1 MQRVVVSDCATRQL
15 VWFLSLPRLMNAFN
29 TAIYVSLFCAIA
41 MILGGIWLLA
51 KGAIKLSEAGKNE
64 GGLSVELFNKIKL
77 NTGYPALAFF
87 IIGLFFIALAMWFSK
102 PPDVL
107 SLNIDGKLNIDGD
120 PSELVTIKVVPS
132 SEIGITLHPNSDGSL
147 TRTLH
152 PEFALDVVI
161 NAAGYEPERWKETVS
176 MTKGVQQ
183 RIPLPKDIKF
193 TKAPIAPPDGGTIIA
208 LPNNVNAPPVQ
219 EAKGFKPSS

>member
-1 MQRVVVSDCATRQL
+1 MQL
-15 VWFLSLPRLMNAFN
+15 VWFLSLPDLMNTFN
-29 TAIYVSLFCAIA
+29 VAIYVSLFCAIA

-51 KGAIKLSEAGKNE
+51 KGTMKLSDAGKE
-64 GGLSVELFNKIKL
+64 KGGLTLELFNKIKL
-77 NTGYPALAFF
+77 NTGYPALGFF
-87 IIGLFFIALAMWFSK
+87 IIGLFFIALAIWFSK
-102 PPDVL
+102 PADVL
-107 SLNIDGKLNIDGD
+107 SLSIDGKLNIEGD

-132 SEIGITLHPNSDGSL
+132 SESGVTLHPNSDGSL

-161 NAAGYEPERWKETVS
+161 NAAGYEPERWKETIS

-183 RIPLPKDIKF
+183 NIPLPKDLKF
-193 TKAPIAPPDGGTIIA
+193 TKAPVPPPDGGTIIP
-208 LPNNVNAPPVQ
+208 LPYDVKVPPVQ

>member
-1 MQRVVVSDCATRQL
+1 
-15 VWFLSLPRLMNAFN
+15 MNPFN
-29 TAIYVSLFCAIA
+29 IVIYGSLFCAIA

-51 KGAIKLSEAGKNE
+51 KGAIKLSEEGKNP
-64 GGLSVELFNKIKL
+64 GGLTVEVFNKIKV

-87 IIGLFFIALAMWFSK
+87 IIALFFIALAMWFSK
-102 PPDVL
+102 PADVL

-132 SEIGITLHPNSDGSL
+132 SESGVTLHPNSDGSL

-161 NAAGYEPERWKETVS
+161 NAAGYEPERWKETIS
-176 MTKGVQQ
+176 MTKGVLQS
-183 RIPLPKDIKF
+183 IPLPAEIKF
-193 TKAPIAPPDGGTIIA
+193 TKSPIAPPDGGKIIA
-208 LPNNVNAPPVQ
+208 LPEDVKAPPVQ

>member
-1 MQRVVVSDCATRQL
+1 
-15 VWFLSLPRLMNAFN
+15 MNAFN

-161 NAAGYEPERWKETVS
+161 NAAGYEPERWKQTIS

-183 RIPLPKDIKF
+183 SIPLPTDIKI
-193 TKAPIAPPDGGTIIA
+193 TKSPIPPPDGGTIIA
-208 LPNNVNAPPVQ
+208 LPDDVNAPPVQ
-219 EAKGFKPSS
+219 EARGFKPSS

>member
-1 MQRVVVSDCATRQL
+1 MHRVVVSECAARQL

-29 TAIYVSLFCAIA
+29 IAIYASLFCAVA

-51 KGAIKLSEAGKNE
+51 KGTIKLSEAGKE
-64 GGLSVELFNKIKL
+64 GALSVELFNKIKL

-102 PPDVL
+102 PADVL

-132 SEIGITLHPNSDGSL
+132 SESGITLHPNSDGSL

-161 NAAGYEPERWKETVS
+161 NAAGYEPERWKQTIS

-183 RIPLPKDIKF
+183 SIPLPTDIKF
-193 TKAPIAPPDGGTIIA
+193 TKSPVAPPDGGTIIA
-208 LPNNVNAPPVQ
+208 LPDDVKAPPVQ

>member
-1 MQRVVVSDCATRQL
+1 
-15 VWFLSLPRLMNAFN
+15 MNAFN
-29 TAIYVSLFCAIA
+29 IAIYASLFCAIA

-51 KGAIKLSEAGKNE
+51 KGAIKLTEAGKSE
-64 GGLSVELFNKIKL
+64 GGLSVELFNKIKV
-77 NTGYPALAFF
+77 NTGYPALGFF
-87 IIGLFFIALAMWFSK
+87 LIALFLVAVAIWFSK

-107 SLNIDGKLNIDGD
+107 SLNVDGKLNIDGD

-132 SEIGITLHPNSDGSL
+132 SESGITLHPDSDGSL

-152 PEFALDVVI
+152 PEFALDIVI
-161 NAAGYEPERWKETVS
+161 NAAGYEPDHWKETIS

-183 RIPLPKDIKF
+183 SIPLPKDIKF
-193 TKAPIAPPDGGTIIA
+193 TKAPIVTPDGGTIIA
-208 LPNNVNAPPVQ
+208 LPGNVNAPPVQ